1 VSKRLKALPALGS
14 VHASDILNVYGGG
27 EMGDYLIRFA
37 STLNP
42 NSARSFQW
50 PQYTLSK
57 RNILTFLDGLIP
69 LIISTDTYRQD
80 AMNFITNVTLA
91 NPV

>member
-1 VSKRLKALPALGS
+1 

-42 NSARSFQW
+42 NSALSFQW
-50 PQYTLSK
+50 PKYTLSK
-57 RNILTFLDGLIP
+57 RIILTFLDGLIP
-69 LIISTDTYRQD
+69 LIVSTDTYRQD